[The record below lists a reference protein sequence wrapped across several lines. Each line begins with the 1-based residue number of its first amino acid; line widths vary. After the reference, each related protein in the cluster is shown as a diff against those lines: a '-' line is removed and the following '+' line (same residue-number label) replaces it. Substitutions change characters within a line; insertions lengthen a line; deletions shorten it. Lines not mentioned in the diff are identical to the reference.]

1 MMGKVTGK
9 PLYLDKKYPVE
20 FSLQPIHWDPIMTGA
35 EVSGQHYQLQQP
47 PAGLGQGSG
56 GVSKGLNLIWD
67 VCAAVTRQT
76 TWVYRM
82 IYAPFYAEPILR
94 CIGAQTH
101 PPTHYPSHIYKR
113 AHRAIRNIHGFMA
126 QRCAKGKGC
135 KTRMISIDRG

>member
-20 FSLQPIHWDPIMTGA
+20 FSLTPIHWDPIMTGA

-56 GVSKGLNLIWD
+56 RVSKGLNLIWD
-67 VCAAVTRQT
+67 VCAAITRQT

-82 IYAPFYAEPILR
+82 IYAPFYAEHILAYHALHR
-94 CIGAQTH
+94 RTN
-101 PPTHYPSHIYKR
+101 PPTNTLSKSYIQTC
-113 AHRAIRNIHGFMA
+113 A
-126 QRCAKGKGC
+126 QNHQRHTWLDGTEMRKGQ
-135 KTRMISIDRG
+135 RMQDTYDFH